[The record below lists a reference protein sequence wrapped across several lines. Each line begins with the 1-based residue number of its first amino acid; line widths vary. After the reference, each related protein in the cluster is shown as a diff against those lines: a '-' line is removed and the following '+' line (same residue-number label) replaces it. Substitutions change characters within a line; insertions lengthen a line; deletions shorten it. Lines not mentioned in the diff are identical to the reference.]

1 MKQKSTECT
10 YIHAYVDCVHTYVDV
25 LQGDLEKAHGEVAN
39 LRSLLDKEKQSKV
52 DLTKTWELANLQFL
66 ELQQQYK
73 TELEQLKDQLSGSR

>member
-1 MKQKSTECT
+1 MLMLIV
-10 YIHAYVDCVHTYVDV
+10 YIHTYVDV
-25 LQGDLEKAHGEVAN
+25 LQGDLEKAHSEVAN